1 MSSLRGDELTRDL
14 YMGIEM
20 RGEKRAEREKY
31 VREFRKL
38 RVGCVPHF
46 HGVDITSNNVL
57 QMGRQSGAIDG
68 GTCTWEADPLRDVE
82 DDGCEAV
89 FVEIDF
95 LVIRDLADCANFEC

>member
-1 MSSLRGDELTRDL
+1 
-14 YMGIEM
+14 
-20 RGEKRAEREKY
+20 
-31 VREFRKL
+31 L

-57 QMGRQSGAIDG
+57 QMGRQSRAIDG
-68 GTCTWEADPLRDVE
+68 GTGTWEADPLRNIE

-95 LVIRDLADCANFEC
+95 LMIRDLADCAKFRVLVGSLGMRLRSHT